1 MIGCVTMES
10 GGSCGPGFGFDQPWE
25 VILRRLSKLWRLSV
39 IILLACGPALPW
51 GPARA
56 LAQDASA
63 QGYATLR
70 SAELAAMLA
79 AKDFLLINVH
89 IPYEGEIE
97 QTDAFI
103 AFDKIGQAAKSL
115 PGDKNSRIVL
125 YCLSGRMSEIAAGE
139 LARLGY
145 KRVSHLAGGMRDW
158 QAAGFRIVEK
168 K

>member
-1 MIGCVTMES
+1 M
-10 GGSCGPGFGFDQPWE
+10 
-25 VILRRLSKLWRLSV
+25 RRFSKLWLLPV
-39 IILLACGPALPW
+39 IVLLVCGPALPW
-51 GPARA
+51 GPVRA
-56 LAQDASA
+56 LAQDAGE

-89 IPYEGEIE
+89 VPYEGEIE

-103 AFDKIGQAAKSL
+103 AFDKIGQAAGAL
-115 PGDKNSRIVL
+115 PGDKNARIVL
-125 YCLSGRMSEIAAGE
+125 YCLSGRMSDIAARE

-158 QAAGFRIVEK
+158 QASGFRLIEK